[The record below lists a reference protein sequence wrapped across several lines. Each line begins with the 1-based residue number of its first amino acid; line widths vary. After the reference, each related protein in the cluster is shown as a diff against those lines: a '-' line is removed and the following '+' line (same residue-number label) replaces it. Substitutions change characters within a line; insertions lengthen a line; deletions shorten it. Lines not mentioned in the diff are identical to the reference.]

1 MVLGPILLL
10 TGVAVEL
17 WRQPAATWG
26 RLLIGHNAVHCL
38 SLVPMLSL
46 PLVVCLLLALR
57 RAAPLKPGV
66 AGATAGLV
74 AGGVGSMLYA
84 LTCPD
89 DSPLFVAT
97 WYSIAIAVV
106 AGGAAWVGNRLL
118 RW

>member
-1 MVLGPILLL
+1 M
-10 TGVAVEL
+10 
-17 WRQPAATWG
+17 
-26 RLLIGHNAVHCL
+26 N
-38 SLVPMLSL
+38 
-46 PLVVCLLLALR
+46 
-57 RAAPLKPGV
+57 PGV

-97 WYSIAIAVV
+97 WYSIAVAVV